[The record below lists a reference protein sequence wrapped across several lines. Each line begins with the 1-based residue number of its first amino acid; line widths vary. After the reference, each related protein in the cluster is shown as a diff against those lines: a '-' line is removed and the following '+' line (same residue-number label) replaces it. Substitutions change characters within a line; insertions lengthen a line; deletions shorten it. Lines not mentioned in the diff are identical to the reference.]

1 MKTVRLSRDRAN
13 RVLAVLRELRQGGAV
28 ICPSDTCY
36 IFAADGLNTDA
47 VRRVWELKGPQRRGP
62 IHVVV
67 SDLEMAER
75 VVYLDEPALKLLT
88 EPSLAPVTVVL
99 PKKPCVP
106 DDLTGGTGSLG
117 VRLPRCQLLI
127 DLAWSLG
134 SPLTATSANPSGGRT
149 PYSLDEVVA
158 QVPPI
163 RLPRMAIDSG
173 PLPAGL
179 ISTVVDLTVRP
190 PRLIREG
197 STPFNLIVD
206 MVVVANTTR
215 EKTS

>member
-1 MKTVRLSRDRAN
+1 
-13 RVLAVLRELRQGGAV
+13 
-28 ICPSDTCY
+28 
-36 IFAADGLNTDA
+36 
-47 VRRVWELKGPQRRGP
+47 
-62 IHVVV
+62 
-67 SDLEMAER
+67 MAER